1 MQPAVNAFQNGAIE
15 IFDPDIEGGV
25 FNVWDNEVTGRE
37 QTIFWAGPARI
48 QPMRWPTMVTGKAE
62 QSAYRSVRFQIPL
75 TADIGTRFLREGMRV
90 RVTDGGML
98 PDLMAMLYV
107 VTAATNSSF
116 AWNRTIE
123 TVADTGIE
131 LL

>member
-1 MQPAVNAFQNGAIE
+1 
-15 IFDPDIEGGV
+15 
-25 FNVWDNEVTGRE
+25 
-37 QTIFWAGPARI
+37 
-48 QPMRWPTMVTGKAE
+48 MRWPTMVTGKAE